1 MYKKYIEQLEE
12 AGKIRNLKDRSIHCY
27 KNYVSYFLNYTSK
40 CPKELTC
47 QDVRDFLLAK
57 KDSGLKSTTLN
68 LYNSALPL
76 FYRNV
81 LHILWDDT
89 IVPRMIIERKLP
101 AVLTSDEIDRLLEAV
116 DDIKYRAMFATM
128 YASGMRFPK

>member
-68 LYNSALPL
+68 LYNSALH
-76 FYRNV
+76 FFTGMSCTSYGM
-81 LHILWDDT
+81 ILLSR
-89 IVPRMIIERKLP
+89 V
-101 AVLTSDEIDRLLEAV
+101 
-116 DDIKYRAMFATM
+116 
-128 YASGMRFPK
+128 